1 MNTTFLTLEALSP
14 NQFIFEID
22 ANELAKI
29 QEKAEQMMPNAV
41 AKHNYILNTLS
52 LNAVQDWLQN
62 NIISDA
68 ETITVPSQQTL
79 LARWSVV
86 SGTPI
91 SFGSTELVIIPSDA
105 IDTAGMSIP
114 QEWVDISQWRP
125 DYYIAAQVNL
135 DRQFIL
141 LWGYVSSKT
150 VKEKG
155 VYNSSHRY
163 YSLPQDNI
171 TLDLESFD
179 VIPEAVSQENNRTAA
194 AVSQVKASTQRESLN
209 QLSTPSIF
217 SPRLDLPFEVWSALI
232 TQEDW
237 CQELY
242 QKRCT
247 KANLNSAVTNLLEWL
262 NGNFISSVRTG
273 WQDLSDLVN
282 TSLQNSPQLQ
292 PVFRELR
299 PVLRAP
305 GSGVEKGKR
314 IELQQAVNLVLQ
326 AAVAPKT
333 NSDKNEY
340 DIIIQ
345 LHPDPNQ
352 NYLPEEIQFKLICE
366 EQVLQEVTSQ
376 SQDKYLQLKFT
387 SEPETNFKIEVVS
400 RQNSY
405 VEEFTV
411 S

>member
-1 MNTTFLTLEALSP
+1 MNTTLLTLEALSRD
-14 NQFIFEID
+14 QVVLEID
-22 ANELAKI
+22 ANELAQI
-29 QEKAEQMMPNAV
+29 QERAKQTMPNAV
-41 AKHNYILNTLS
+41 AKHNYVLNALS
-52 LNAVQDWLQN
+52 LNAVQYWLQN

-68 ETITVPSQQTL
+68 ETITVHSQQTL

-91 SFGSTELVIIPSDA
+91 SFGSTQLVIIPSDA
-105 IDTAGMSIP
+105 IDTAGMSVP
-114 QEWVDISQWRP
+114 QEWVDISPWQP
-125 DYYIAAQVNL
+125 DYYIATQVDL
-135 DRQFIL
+135 DRRFIL

-155 VYNSSHRY
+155 VFNSSHRY

-171 TLDLESFD
+171 TLDLESFN
-179 VIPEAVSQENNRTAA
+179 VIPEAVSQESNRTAA
-194 AVSQVKASTQRESLN
+194 AVSQVEASTQRESLN

-217 SPRLDLPFEVWSALI
+217 SPRLDLPFEVWSGLI
-232 TQEDW
+232 AQEDW

-242 QKRCT
+242 QQRCA
-247 KANLNSAVTNLLEWL
+247 KANLNSLTTNLLEWL
-262 NGNFISSVRTG
+262 KGNFISSVRAG
-273 WQDLSDLVN
+273 WQDLSDIVN
-282 TSLQNSPQLQ
+282 ASLQNSPQLQ
-292 PVFRELR
+292 PVLRELK
-299 PVLRAP
+299 PALRAP

-314 IELQQAVNLVLQ
+314 IELQQAVNVVLQ
-326 AAVAPKT
+326 AAVAPKP
-333 NSDKNEY
+333 NSNDNEY

-352 NYLPEEIQFKLICE
+352 NYLPEGIQFRLIFE
-366 EQVLQEVTSQ
+366 NQVLQEATSQ
-376 SQDKYLQLKFT
+376 FQDKSLQLRFT